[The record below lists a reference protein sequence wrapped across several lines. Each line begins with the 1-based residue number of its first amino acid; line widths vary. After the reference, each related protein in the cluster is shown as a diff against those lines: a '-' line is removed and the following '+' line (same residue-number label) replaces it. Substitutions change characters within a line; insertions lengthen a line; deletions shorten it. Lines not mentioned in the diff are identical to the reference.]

1 MSHLVWYTI
10 SMKIK
15 TDMKTFR
22 IETED
27 RYGRFNEYDIQ
38 AESLEVATA
47 IANKRVNLPNGS
59 FVMDVQEKPEV
70 QESTKNIEGN
80 TNYDNLWGVRG
91 YYNDDEGNDIRD
103 RD

>member
-1 MSHLVWYTI
+1 MSHLVWYTY
-10 SMKIK
+10 SMIIE

-47 IANKRVNLPNGS
+47 IANKRVNLTNGS
-59 FVMDVQEKPEV
+59 FVMDIKE
-70 QESTKNIEGN
+70 
-80 TNYDNLWGVRG
+80 L
-91 YYNDDEGNDIRD
+91 
-103 RD
+103 

>member
-1 MSHLVWYTI
+1 MSHLVWYTY
-10 SMKIK
+10 SMIIE

-47 IANKRVNLPNGS
+47 IANKRVNLPNGA
-59 FVMDVQEKPEV
+59 FVMDVKEV
-70 QESTKNIEGN
+70 
-80 TNYDNLWGVRG
+80 
-91 YYNDDEGNDIRD
+91 
-103 RD
+103 